1 MTVSDSLFRSA
12 VIVRFAPEKTRSHS
26 VDIAG
31 QDSRSKA

>member
-1 MTVSDSLFRSA
+1 